1 MSNLS
6 RTLALLALG
15 TLLLATAAQ
24 AQSNDEA
31 KNVLRR
37 SREKCQSIKQGHY
50 VMEHKMKY
58 MSDKDTDM
66 VRFTCDFRKLPDDT
80 IYGKAFNM
88 TFEPMDEEAKWKGH
102 ILYTGREKVWIS
114 DTTAVIQSCDQWADK
129 IIAGRHNLKFYTA
142 LTNKSCYPLPDEEHL
157 ADSDYTYS
165 LSDSFLDGKPCYL
178 ATYFSTNFDPDT
190 IFGIQT
196 ILYEVSIWIDKRD
209 YLPMQYS
216 VAFVNVDGL
225 VGDRSGANV
234 SLRDTVYQYEE
245 CHLTAFD
252 TVLDPSRLTLDA
264 IPAHLPQSNYVPY
277 TLPEPLAE
285 GTQAPDWA
293 LPTLMGDTVSLA
305 DLRGKIV
312 LLDFFYK
319 HCAPCCAALPFLQ
332 NLHEKYKDRGVVL
345 LGIDPIDDPIK
356 DEMADFLAK
365 RGITYTVLFSDRELS
380 QTYHIAAYPTL
391 FFIDRDGNIA
401 KVHRGY
407 HPSLEEALEE
417 QLLKML

>member
-1 MSNLS
+1 MFCSLTKLVSLSLQILLNL
-6 RTLALLALG
+6 
-15 TLLLATAAQ
+15 
-24 AQSNDEA
+24 
-31 KNVLRR
+31 
-37 SREKCQSIKQGHY
+37 
-50 VMEHKMKY
+50 
-58 MSDKDTDM
+58 
-66 VRFTCDFRKLPDDT
+66 RFF
-80 IYGKAFNM
+80 
-88 TFEPMDEEAKWKGH
+88 
-102 ILYTGREKVWIS
+102 
-114 DTTAVIQSCDQWADK
+114 
-129 IIAGRHNLKFYTA
+129 HNLRIVHRISVGAVNLLKTIAHLYEIDHI
-142 LTNKSCYPLPDEEHL
+142 KKYPVDKLL
-157 ADSDYTYS
+157 VCQVSLLS

-216 VAFVNVDGL
+216 VAFVNLEGQ
-225 VGDRSGANV
+225 
-234 SLRDTVYQYEE
+234 DTVYQYEE

-293 LPTLMGDTVSLA
+293 LPTLTGDTVRLA
-305 DLRGKIV
+305 DLRGKVV

-319 HCAPCCAALPFLQ
+319 HCAPCCAALPALQ
-332 NLHEKYKDRGVVL
+332 RLYEKYKDRGVML
-345 LGIDPIDDPIK
+345 LGIDPIDDPVK

-365 RGITYTVLFSDRELS
+365 RGISYTVLFSERELS
-380 QTYHIAAYPTL
+380 STYRIVAYPTL

-407 HPSLEEALEE
+407 HPSLEEAIEE
-417 QLLKML
+417 QLQKML